1 MLREKIWKIR
11 ESDDMKVAGIIS
23 EMGISPI
30 IARLLINRGVDTKE
44 AVYQY
49 YNATTES
56 FHDPFLLTDM
66 TIAVKRILR
75 NRDQEDKIMVYGDYD
90 VDGVTSTS
98 ILYMFLEELGC
109 LVDYYIP
116 DRHEEGYGINK
127 EALSEI
133 KDRGFNLL
141 ISVDTGITA
150 VKEVAYSNEIGLDVI
165 ITDHHECQEELPHAI
180 AVINPK
186 RVGDQYPFKM
196 LAGVGVTFK
205 LIQALAKTTGM
216 ENKIWKYL
224 DLVAVGTI
232 ADIVPIFGENRTI
245 TKLAF
250 QSMPTTWNKGL
261 EALLKVSDLE
271 GKKMT
276 AGRIGFGI
284 GPRLNAAGRIK
295 HAKEAVELFI
305 LNDAPK
311 CMTIAEALD
320 QDNKNRQALEKRIF
334 EEAVELI
341 EASPDKQDKKVII
354 VASGNW
360 HHGVIGIVAS
370 KLVEKYYR
378 PVIILSIKEGVA
390 SGSARS
396 VEGFN
401 IYLALKANGHLFD
414 KFGGHEMAAGMSLQE
429 KHIEALEIGLN
440 IYATEHMD
448 KDVLIP
454 KLKVDMPIKIEEIYL
469 DLIEEIQKMEPFG
482 MGNPEPTF
490 ICEGPIHH
498 MKKIGKDQTHL
509 SLELGEESKI
519 RGVGFS
525 LGEAIEWMENGQL
538 VECVCSLEINEW
550 NQRKSPQIMVKDIRH
565 AAKTLEAIEKQIE
578 AHKVIDYLKDYEV
591 HHEDRLNKQMLSGFY
606 RFLMQKDSVCIY
618 QINFT
623 KLMAELEIKL
633 PQDLKKYFMMLEI
646 FSELEL
652 IQYELNG
659 LSMTFSLNKG
669 KKVDLQDSK
678 LYNKFL

>member
-1 MLREKIWKIR
+1 LKEKIWKIR
-11 ESDDMKVAGIIS
+11 EGDDIKVATMRS
-23 EMGISPI
+23 EMALSPI
-30 IARLLINRGVDTKE
+30 IARLLVNRGVDTKE
-44 AVYQY
+44 AVYNY

-56 FHDPFLLTDM
+56 FHDPFMMTDM
-66 TIAVKRILR
+66 KIAVKRILKS
-75 NRDQEDKIMVYGDYD
+75 RDQEEKIMVYGDYD

-98 ILYMFLEELGC
+98 ILYMFLEEIGC

-116 DRHEEGYGINK
+116 DRHEEGYGVNM
-127 EALSEI
+127 EALTEV
-133 KDRGFNLL
+133 KDRGFKLL

-165 ITDHHECQEELPHAI
+165 ITDHHECQDVLPSGV

-186 RVGDQYPFKM
+186 REGDKYPFKM

-205 LIQALAKTTGM
+205 LIQALARTTDV

-232 ADIVPIFGENRTI
+232 ADIVPIYGENRTI

-261 EALLKVSDLE
+261 EALMKVSDLE

-305 LNDAPK
+305 LNDTSK
-311 CMTIAEALD
+311 CMTIAEGLD
-320 QDNKNRQALEKRIF
+320 QDNKNRQSLEKRIF
-334 EEAVELI
+334 EEAVALI
-341 EASPDKQDKKVII
+341 EASSNPPDQKVIV
-354 VASGNW
+354 VASENW

-378 PVIILSIKEGVA
+378 PIIILTIKDGVA

-401 IYLALKANGHLFD
+401 LYLALKANGHLFD

-429 KHIEALEIGLN
+429 NNIEALEKGLN
-440 IYATEHMD
+440 LYADEHME

-454 KLKVDMPIKIEEIYL
+454 KLKVDMVMKMEDIGLE
-469 DLIEEIQKMEPFG
+469 LIEEIQKMEPFG

-498 MKKIGKDQTHL
+498 IKKIGKDQTHL
-509 SLELGEESKI
+509 SLELGMNPKI

-525 LGEAIEWMENGQL
+525 LGEVTEWMDDGQL

-550 NQRKSPQIMVKDIRH
+550 NQRKSPQMMVKDIRH
-565 AAKTLEAIEKQIE
+565 TTATLKEIKKQIQE
-578 AHKVIDYLKDYEV
+578 HSVIDYLEDFEV
-591 HHEDRLNKQMLSGFY
+591 HHEDRLSRQMLSDFY
-606 RFLMQKDSVCIY
+606 RFLMQKDSALDHQIY
-618 QINFT
+618 FT
-623 KLMAELEIKL
+623 KLMAQLDIKQT
-633 PQDLKKYFMMLEI
+633 QDLKKYLMMLEV

-652 IQYELNG
+652 IQYEIKG
-659 LSMTFSLNKG
+659 LSMTFILNKG

>member
-1 MLREKIWKIR
+1 MKEKIWKIR
-11 ESDDMKVAGIIS
+11 ESDDEKVMKIMS
-23 EMGISPI
+23 ETALSPI
-30 IARLLINRGVDTKE
+30 IARLLINRGVDSKE

-56 FHDPFLLTDM
+56 FHDPFMLTDM
-66 TIAVKRILR
+66 STAVERILR
-75 NRDQEDKIMVYGDYD
+75 SRDNAEKIMVYGDYD

-109 LVDYYIP
+109 LVEYYIP

-127 EALSEI
+127 EALTEV
-133 KDRGFNLL
+133 KERGFDLL

-165 ITDHHECQEELPHAI
+165 ITDHHECQEVLPSAL

-186 RVGDQYPFKM
+186 REGDKYPFKM

-205 LIQALAKTTGM
+205 LIQALARTTGI

-224 DLVAVGTI
+224 DLVAVGTV
-232 ADIVPIFGENRTI
+232 ADIVPIYGENRTI

-250 QSMPTTWNKGL
+250 MSMPTTWNKGL
-261 EALLKVSDLE
+261 GALMKVSDLE

-276 AGRIGFGI
+276 AGRIGYGI

-305 LNDAPK
+305 LNDTK
-311 CMTIAEALD
+311 QCLKIAEALD
-320 QDNKNRQALEKRIF
+320 QDNKNRQDLEKHIF
-334 EEAVELI
+334 EEAVALI
-341 EASPDKQDKKVII
+341 ETSSNHLDKKVIV
-354 VASGNW
+354 VASKNW

-378 PVIILSIKEGVA
+378 PIIILSIKDGGA

-401 IYLALKANGHLFD
+401 IYMALKANAHLFD
-414 KFGGHEMAAGMSLQE
+414 KFGGHEMAAGMSLE
-429 KHIEALEIGLN
+429 ETNIEALEKGLN
-440 IYATEHMD
+440 AYATKHME

-454 KLKVDMPIKIEEIYL
+454 KLKVDMVMKMEDINLE
-469 DLIEEIQKMEPFG
+469 LIDEIQKMEPFG
-482 MGNPEPTF
+482 IGNPEPTF
-490 ICEGPIHH
+490 ICKGPVNHI
-498 MKKIGKDQTHL
+498 KRIGKDLNHL
-509 SLELGEESKI
+509 SLEVGSDSKI
-519 RGVGFS
+519 KGVGFS
-525 LGEAIEWMENGQL
+525 LGEVTEWLDDGQL
-538 VECVCSLEINEW
+538 SECVCSLEINEW
-550 NQRKSPQIMVKDIRH
+550 HQRKSPQMMVKDIRH
-565 AAKTLEAIEKQIE
+565 TEDTLKEIKKQITK
-578 AHKVIDYLKDYEV
+578 HKSINYIKDYV
-591 HHEDRLNKQMLSGFY
+591 VEDENRLNRDMLTDFY
-606 RFLMQKDSVCIY
+606 RFLMQKDSALNHQIY
-618 QINFT
+618 FT
-623 KLMAELEIKL
+623 KLLAYF
-633 PQDLKKYFMMLEI
+633 DLKRPQLLSKYLMMLEI
-646 FSELEL
+646 FKELGL
-652 IQYELNG
+652 IQYQIKG

-669 KKVDLQDSK
+669 KKVDLHDSK

>member
-1 MLREKIWKIR
+1 MKEKIWKIR
-11 ESDDMKVAGIIS
+11 EGDDIKVATIRS
-23 EMGISPI
+23 EMALSPI
-30 IARLLINRGVDTKE
+30 IARLLVNRGIDTKE
-44 AVYQY
+44 AVYDY

-56 FHDPFLLTDM
+56 FHDPFMMTDM
-66 TIAVKRILR
+66 KMAVKRILR
-75 NRDQEDKIMVYGDYD
+75 SRDQEEKIMIYGDYD

-98 ILYMFLEELGC
+98 ILYMFLEEIGC

-116 DRHEEGYGINK
+116 DRHEEGYGINI
-127 EALSEI
+127 EALTEV
-133 KDRGFNLL
+133 KDRGFKLL

-165 ITDHHECQEELPHAI
+165 ITDHHECQDVLPRGI
-180 AVINPK
+180 AVLNPK
-186 RVGDQYPFKM
+186 REGDTYPFKM

-205 LIQALAKTTGM
+205 LIQALARTTDV

-232 ADIVPIFGENRTI
+232 ADIVPIYGENRTI

-261 EALLKVSDLE
+261 EALMKVSDLE

-305 LNDAPK
+305 LNDTSK
-311 CMTIAEALD
+311 CMTIAEGLD
-320 QDNKNRQALEKRIF
+320 QDNKNRQSLEKRIF
-334 EEAVELI
+334 EEAVALI
-341 EASPDKQDKKVII
+341 EASSNPPNQKVI
-354 VASGNW
+354 VVTSDSW

-378 PVIILSIKEGVA
+378 PIIILTIKDGVA

-401 IYLALKANGHLFD
+401 LYLALKANGHLFD

-429 KHIEALEIGLN
+429 NNIEALEKELN
-440 IYATEHMD
+440 LYADEHME

-454 KLKVDMPIKIEEIYL
+454 KLKVDMVMKLEDIGLE
-469 DLIEEIQKMEPFG
+469 LIEDIQKMEPFG

-509 SLELGEESKI
+509 SLELGVDPKI

-525 LGEAIEWMENGQL
+525 LGEVTEWIDDGQL

-550 NQRKSPQIMVKDIRH
+550 NQRKSPQMMVKDIRH
-565 AAKTLEAIEKQIE
+565 TTATLKEIKNQILE
-578 AHKVIDYLKDYEV
+578 HSVIDYFEDFEV
-591 HHEDRLNKQMLSGFY
+591 HHEDRLSRQMLSDFY
-606 RFLMQKDSVCIY
+606 RFLMQKDSVLDHEIY
-618 QINFT
+618 FT
-623 KLMAELEIKL
+623 KLMAQLDIKQT
-633 PQDLKKYFMMLEI
+633 QDLKKYLMMLEV

-652 IQYELNG
+652 IQYEIKG

>member
-1 MLREKIWKIR
+1 MREKIWKIR
-11 ESDDMKVAGIIS
+11 EGDDLKVATMIS
-23 EMGISPI
+23 EMGLSPI
-30 IARLLINRGVDTKE
+30 VARLLVNRGVDTKE
-44 AVYQY
+44 AAYQY
-49 YNATTES
+49 YHATKES

-66 TIAVKRILR
+66 KIAVNRILR
-75 NRDQEDKIMVYGDYD
+75 SRDQEEKIMVYGDYD

-109 LVDYYIP
+109 LVEYYIP
-116 DRHEEGYGINK
+116 NRHEEGYGINK
-127 EALSEI
+127 EALTEI
-133 KDRGFNLL
+133 KERGFDLL

-150 VKEVAYSNEIGLDVI
+150 VNEVVYSNEIGLDVI
-165 ITDHHECQEELPHAI
+165 ITDHHECQEVLPSGV

-186 RVGDQYPFKM
+186 REGDQYPFKM

-205 LIQALAKTTGM
+205 LIQALARATDM

-232 ADIVPIFGENRTI
+232 ADIVPIYGENRII

-250 QSMPTTWNKGL
+250 ESIPTTWNKGL

-276 AGRIGFGI
+276 TGRIGFGI

-295 HAKEAVELFI
+295 HAKEAVELFVQ
-305 LNDAPK
+305 NDALR

-320 QDNKNRQALEKRIF
+320 QDNRNRQALEKNIF
-334 EEAVELI
+334 EEAVALI
-341 EASPDKQDKKVII
+341 EASSNKSEKKVIV
-354 VASGNW
+354 VASENW

-378 PVIILSIKEGVA
+378 PIIILSIKDKVA

-401 IYLALKANGHLFD
+401 IYTALKANDQLFD
-414 KFGGHEMAAGMSLQE
+414 KFGGHEMAAGMSLEAHKIEDLE
-429 KHIEALEIGLN
+429 KGLN
-440 IYATEHMD
+440 AYAEENMR
-448 KDVLIP
+448 KEVLIP
-454 KLKVDMPIKIEEIYL
+454 KLKVDMAIHLEEIHL

-482 MGNPEPTF
+482 IGNPEPTF
-490 ICEGPIHH
+490 ICEGPVHH
-498 MKKIGKDQTHL
+498 MKKIGKDQTHI
-509 SLELGEESKI
+509 SLELGADHMV

-525 LGEAIEWMENGQL
+525 MGEVTEWLEDGQL
-538 VECVCSLEINEW
+538 TQCVCTLEINEW
-550 NQRKSPQIMVKDIRH
+550 HQRKTPQMMVKDIRH
-565 AAKTLEAIEKQIE
+565 TPDTLKEIEKQIQD
-578 AHKVIDYLKDYEV
+578 HKKTDYLTDDVLGCEI
-591 HHEDRLNKQMLSGFY
+591 RLSRQILTDFY
-606 RFLMQKDSVCIY
+606 RFLMQKDSSKNHQLY
-618 QINFT
+618 FT
-623 KLMAELEIKL
+623 KLMAQLDLNGPHE
-633 PQDLKKYFMMLEI
+633 LKKYLMMLEI
-646 FSELEL
+646 FSELKL
-652 IQYELNG
+652 IQYEIHG

>member
-1 MLREKIWKIR
+1 MKEKIWKIR
-11 ESDDMKVAGIIS
+11 EGDDIKVATMRS
-23 EMGISPI
+23 EMALSPI
-30 IARLLINRGVDTKE
+30 IARLLVNRGVDTKE
-44 AVYQY
+44 AVYNY

-56 FHDPFLLTDM
+56 FHDPFMMTDM
-66 TIAVKRILR
+66 KIAVKRILKS
-75 NRDQEDKIMVYGDYD
+75 RDQEEKIMVYGDYD

-98 ILYMFLEELGC
+98 ILYMFLEEIGC

-116 DRHEEGYGINK
+116 DRHEEGYGINM
-127 EALSEI
+127 EALTEV
-133 KDRGFNLL
+133 KDRGFKLL

-165 ITDHHECQEELPHAI
+165 ITDHHECQDVLPSGV

-186 RVGDQYPFKM
+186 REGDKYPFKM

-205 LIQALAKTTGM
+205 LIQALARTTDV

-232 ADIVPIFGENRTI
+232 ADIVPIYGENRTI

-261 EALLKVSDLE
+261 EALMKVSDLE

-305 LNDAPK
+305 LNDTSK
-311 CMTIAEALD
+311 CMTIAEGLD
-320 QDNKNRQALEKRIF
+320 QDNKNRQSLEKRIF
-334 EEAVELI
+334 EEAVALI
-341 EASPDKQDKKVII
+341 EASSNPPDQKVIV
-354 VASGNW
+354 VASENW

-378 PVIILSIKEGVA
+378 PIIILTIKDGVA

-401 IYLALKANGHLFD
+401 LYLALKANGHLFD

-429 KHIEALEIGLN
+429 KNIEALEKGLN
-440 IYATEHMD
+440 LYADEHME

-454 KLKVDMPIKIEEIYL
+454 KLKVDMVMKMEDIGLE
-469 DLIEEIQKMEPFG
+469 LIEEIQKMEPFG

-509 SLELGEESKI
+509 SLELGMNPKI

-525 LGEAIEWMENGQL
+525 LGEVTEWMDDGQL

-550 NQRKSPQIMVKDIRH
+550 NQRKSPQMMVKDIRH
-565 AAKTLEAIEKQIE
+565 ATATLKEIKKQIQE
-578 AHKVIDYLKDYEV
+578 HSVIDYLEDFEV
-591 HHEDRLNKQMLSGFY
+591 HHEDRLSRQMLSDFY
-606 RFLMQKDSVCIY
+606 RFLMQKDSALDHQIY
-618 QINFT
+618 FT
-623 KLMAELEIKL
+623 KLMAQLDIKQT
-633 PQDLKKYFMMLEI
+633 QDLKKYLMMLEV

-652 IQYELNG
+652 IQYEIKG

>member
-1 MLREKIWKIR
+1 MKEKIWKIR
-11 ESDDMKVAGIIS
+11 EGDDIKVATMRS
-23 EMGISPI
+23 EMALSPI
-30 IARLLINRGVDTKE
+30 IARLLVNRGVDTKE
-44 AVYQY
+44 AVYNY

-56 FHDPFLLTDM
+56 FHDPFMMTDM
-66 TIAVKRILR
+66 KIAVKRILKS
-75 NRDQEDKIMVYGDYD
+75 RDQEEKIMVYGDYD

-98 ILYMFLEELGC
+98 ILYMFLEEIGC

-116 DRHEEGYGINK
+116 DRHEEGYGINM
-127 EALSEI
+127 EALMEV
-133 KDRGFNLL
+133 KDRGFKLL

-150 VKEVAYSNEIGLDVI
+150 VKEVAYSNEMGLDVI
-165 ITDHHECQEELPHAI
+165 ITDHHECQDVLPSGV

-186 RVGDQYPFKM
+186 REGDKYPFKM

-205 LIQALAKTTGM
+205 LIQALARTTDV

-232 ADIVPIFGENRTI
+232 ADIVPIYGENRTI

-261 EALLKVSDLE
+261 EALMKVSDLE

-305 LNDAPK
+305 LNDTSK
-311 CMTIAEALD
+311 CMTIAEGLD
-320 QDNKNRQALEKRIF
+320 QDNKNRQSLEKRIF
-334 EEAVELI
+334 EEAVALI
-341 EASPDKQDKKVII
+341 EASSNPPDQKVIV
-354 VASGNW
+354 VASENW

-378 PVIILSIKEGVA
+378 PIIILTIKDGVA

-401 IYLALKANGHLFD
+401 LYLALKANGHLFD

-429 KHIEALEIGLN
+429 KNIEALEKGLN
-440 IYATEHMD
+440 LYADEHME

-454 KLKVDMPIKIEEIYL
+454 KLKVDMVMKMEDIGLE
-469 DLIEEIQKMEPFG
+469 LIEEIQKMEPFG

-509 SLELGEESKI
+509 SLELGMNPKI

-525 LGEAIEWMENGQL
+525 LGEVTEWMDDGQL

-550 NQRKSPQIMVKDIRH
+550 NQRKSPQMMVKDIRH
-565 AAKTLEAIEKQIE
+565 ATATLKEIKKQIQE
-578 AHKVIDYLKDYEV
+578 HSVIDYLEDFKV
-591 HHEDRLNKQMLSGFY
+591 HHEDRLSRQMLSDFY
-606 RFLMQKDSVCIY
+606 RFLMQKDSALDHQIY
-618 QINFT
+618 FT
-623 KLMAELEIKL
+623 KLMAQLDIKQT
-633 PQDLKKYFMMLEI
+633 QDLKKYLMMLEV

-652 IQYELNG
+652 IQYEIKG

>member
-1 MLREKIWKIR
+1 MKEKIWKIR
-11 ESDDMKVAGIIS
+11 EGDDIKVATMRS
-23 EMGISPI
+23 EMALSPI
-30 IARLLINRGVDTKE
+30 IARLLVNRGVDTKE
-44 AVYQY
+44 AVYNY

-56 FHDPFLLTDM
+56 FHDPFMMTDM
-66 TIAVKRILR
+66 KIAVKRILKS
-75 NRDQEDKIMVYGDYD
+75 RDQEEKIMVYGDYD

-98 ILYMFLEELGC
+98 ILYMFLEEIGC

-116 DRHEEGYGINK
+116 DRHEEGYGVNM
-127 EALSEI
+127 EALTEV
-133 KDRGFNLL
+133 KDRGFKLL

-165 ITDHHECQEELPHAI
+165 ITDHHECQDVLPSGV

-186 RVGDQYPFKM
+186 REGDKYPFKM

-205 LIQALAKTTGM
+205 LIQALARTTDV

-232 ADIVPIFGENRTI
+232 ADIVPIYGENRTI

-261 EALLKVSDLE
+261 EALMKVSDLE

-305 LNDAPK
+305 LNDTSK
-311 CMTIAEALD
+311 CMTIAEGLD
-320 QDNKNRQALEKRIF
+320 QDNKNRQSLEKRIF
-334 EEAVELI
+334 EEAVALI
-341 EASPDKQDKKVII
+341 EASSNPPDQKVIV
-354 VASGNW
+354 VASENW

-378 PVIILSIKEGVA
+378 PIIILTIKDGVA

-401 IYLALKANGHLFD
+401 LYLALKANGHLFD

-429 KHIEALEIGLN
+429 NNIEALEKGLN
-440 IYATEHMD
+440 LYADEHME

-454 KLKVDMPIKIEEIYL
+454 KLKVDMVMKMEDIGLE
-469 DLIEEIQKMEPFG
+469 LIEEIQKMEPFG

-498 MKKIGKDQTHL
+498 IKKIGKDQTHL
-509 SLELGEESKI
+509 SLELGMNPKI

-525 LGEAIEWMENGQL
+525 LGEVTEWMDDGQL

-550 NQRKSPQIMVKDIRH
+550 NQRKSPQMMVKDIRH
-565 AAKTLEAIEKQIE
+565 TTATLKEIKKQIQE
-578 AHKVIDYLKDYEV
+578 HSVIDYLEDFEV
-591 HHEDRLNKQMLSGFY
+591 HHEDRLSRQMLSDFY
-606 RFLMQKDSVCIY
+606 RFLMQKDSALDHQIY
-618 QINFT
+618 FT
-623 KLMAELEIKL
+623 KLMAQLDIKQT
-633 PQDLKKYFMMLEI
+633 QDLKKYLMMLEV

-652 IQYELNG
+652 IQYEIKG
-659 LSMTFSLNKG
+659 LSMTFILNKG

>member
-1 MLREKIWKIR
+1 MRKKIWKIR
-11 ESDDMKVAGIIS
+11 KSDDMKVATIMS
-23 EMGISPI
+23 EMGLSPI
-30 IARLLINRGVDTKE
+30 IARLLINRGVETKE
-44 AVYQY
+44 AVDQY

-56 FHDPFLLTDM
+56 FHDPFMMTDM
-66 TIAVKRILR
+66 KIAVERILR
-75 NRDQEDKIMVYGDYD
+75 SRDQDEKIMVYGDYD

-109 LVDYYIP
+109 LVAYYIP

-127 EALSEI
+127 EALAEI
-133 KDRGFNLL
+133 KDRGFDLL
-141 ISVDTGITA
+141 ITVDTGITA
-150 VKEVAYSNEIGLDVI
+150 VNEVAYSKEIGLDVI
-165 ITDHHECQEELPHAI
+165 ITDHHECQEVLPSGI

-186 RVGDQYPFKM
+186 REGDLYPFKM

-205 LIQALAKTTGM
+205 LIQALARTTDM

-232 ADIVPIFGENRTI
+232 ADIVPIYGENRTI

-250 QSMPTTWNKGL
+250 QTMPTTWNKGL
-261 EALLKVSDLE
+261 EALMKVSDLE

-305 LNDAPK
+305 LNDAHR
-311 CMTIAEALD
+311 CMAIAEALD
-320 QDNKNRQALEKRIF
+320 QDNKNRQALEKNIF
-334 EEAVELI
+334 EEAVALI
-341 EASPDKQDKKVII
+341 EANSNTSDKKVIV
-354 VASGNW
+354 VASENW

-378 PVIILSIKEGVA
+378 PVIILSIKDGVA

-396 VEGFN
+396 VDGFN
-401 IYLALKANGHLFD
+401 IYMALKANAHLFD
-414 KFGGHEMAAGMSLQE
+414 KFGGHEMAAGMSLQQG
-429 KHIEALEIGLN
+429 HIEALEKGLN
-440 IYATEHMD
+440 LYADVDMD

-454 KLKVDMPIKIEEIYL
+454 KLKVDMAIQIEEIGL
-469 DLIEEIQKMEPFG
+469 NLIEEIQKMEPFG

-490 ICEGPIHH
+490 ICEGPVHH
-498 MKKIGKDQTHL
+498 MKRIGKDQTHL
-509 SLELGEESKI
+509 SLEIGRESKV

-525 LGEAIEWMENGQL
+525 LGEVTDWLSDGQMAQ
-538 VECVCSLEINEW
+538 CVCSLEINEW
-550 NQRKSPQIMVKDIRH
+550 NQRKTPQIMLKDIRH
-565 AAKTLEAIEKQIE
+565 ASDTLKEIKKQLFEHKT
-578 AHKVIDYLKDYEV
+578 VDYLKDYELDSI
-591 HHEDRLNKQMLSGFY
+591 EPFSRQMLTDFY
-606 RFLMQKDSVCIY
+606 RLLMQKDSTQEHQIY
-618 QINFT
+618 FT
-623 KLMAELEIKL
+623 KLMDQLDIKR
-633 PQDLKKYFMMLEI
+633 PQDLKKYLMMLEI
-646 FSELEL
+646 FSELKL
-652 IQYELNG
+652 IQYEING
-659 LSMTFSLNKG
+659 LSMTFTLNKG

>member
-1 MLREKIWKIR
+1 MKEKIWKIR
-11 ESDDMKVAGIIS
+11 EGDDIKVATIRS
-23 EMGISPI
+23 EMALSPI
-30 IARLLINRGVDTKE
+30 IARLLVNRGIDTKE
-44 AVYQY
+44 AVYDY

-56 FHDPFLLTDM
+56 FHDPFMMTDM
-66 TIAVKRILR
+66 KMAVKRILR
-75 NRDQEDKIMVYGDYD
+75 SRDQEEKIMIYGDYD

-98 ILYMFLEELGC
+98 ILYMFLEEIGC

-116 DRHEEGYGINK
+116 DRHEEGYGINI
-127 EALSEI
+127 EALTEV
-133 KDRGFNLL
+133 KDRGFKLL

-165 ITDHHECQEELPHAI
+165 ITDHHECQDVLPSGV
-180 AVINPK
+180 AVLNPK
-186 RVGDQYPFKM
+186 REGDRYPFKM

-205 LIQALAKTTGM
+205 LIQALARTTDV

-232 ADIVPIFGENRTI
+232 ADIVPIYGENRTI

-261 EALLKVSDLE
+261 EALMKVSDLE

-305 LNDAPK
+305 LNDTSK
-311 CMTIAEALD
+311 CMTIAEGLD
-320 QDNKNRQALEKRIF
+320 QDNKNRQSLEKRIF
-334 EEAVELI
+334 EEAVALI
-341 EASPDKQDKKVII
+341 EASSNPPNQKVIV
-354 VASGNW
+354 VASDSW

-378 PVIILSIKEGVA
+378 PIIILTIKDGVA

-401 IYLALKANGHLFD
+401 LYLALKANGHLFD

-429 KHIEALEIGLN
+429 NNIEALEKGLN
-440 IYATEHMD
+440 LYADEHME

-454 KLKVDMPIKIEEIYL
+454 KLKVDMVMKLEDIGLE
-469 DLIEEIQKMEPFG
+469 LIEDIQKMEPFG

-509 SLELGEESKI
+509 SLELGVDPKI

-525 LGEAIEWMENGQL
+525 LGEVTEWIDDGQL
-538 VECVCSLEINEW
+538 VQCVCSLEINEW
-550 NQRKSPQIMVKDIRH
+550 NQRKSPQMMVKDIRH
-565 AAKTLEAIEKQIE
+565 TTATLKEIKNQILE
-578 AHKVIDYLKDYEV
+578 HSVIDYFEDFEV
-591 HHEDRLNKQMLSGFY
+591 HHEDRLSRQMLSDFY
-606 RFLMQKDSVCIY
+606 RFLMQKDSVLDHEIY
-618 QINFT
+618 FT
-623 KLMAELEIKL
+623 KLMAQLDIKQT
-633 PQDLKKYFMMLEI
+633 QDLKKYLMMLEV

-652 IQYELNG
+652 IQYEIKG

>member
-1 MLREKIWKIR
+1 MKEKIWKIR
-11 ESDDMKVAGIIS
+11 EGDDKKMATIIS
-23 EMGISPI
+23 EMGLTPI
-30 IARLLINRGVDTKE
+30 IARLLVNRGVDTKE

-49 YNATTES
+49 YNVTTES

-66 TIAVKRILR
+66 KVAVERILR
-75 NRDQEDKIMVYGDYD
+75 SRDQEEKIMVYGDYD

-109 LVDYYIP
+109 LVEYYIP

-127 EALSEI
+127 EALAEI
-133 KDRGFNLL
+133 KERGFDLL

-165 ITDHHECQEELPHAI
+165 ITDHHECQEVLPSGI

-186 RVGDQYPFKM
+186 REGDKYPFKM

-205 LIQALAKTTGM
+205 LIQALAKTTDM

-232 ADIVPIFGENRTI
+232 ADIVPIYGENRTI

-261 EALLKVSDLE
+261 EALMKVSDLE

-276 AGRIGFGI
+276 TGRIGFGI

-305 LNDAPK
+305 LNDAPR
-311 CMTIAEALD
+311 CMAIAEALD
-320 QDNKNRQALEKRIF
+320 QDNKNRQALEKSIF
-334 EEAVELI
+334 EEAVALI
-341 EASPDKQDKKVII
+341 EANLNTPDKKVIV
-354 VASGNW
+354 VASENW

-378 PVIILSIKEGVA
+378 PIIILSIKDKIA

-401 IYLALKANGHLFD
+401 IYMALKANEHLFD
-414 KFGGHEMAAGMSLQE
+414 KFGGHEMAAGMSLQQN
-429 KHIEALEIGLN
+429 HIEVLEKGLN
-440 IYATEHMD
+440 TYAAEHME

-454 KLKVDMPIKIEEIYL
+454 KLKVDMGIKIEEIRL

-490 ICEGPIHH
+490 ICDGPVHH
-498 MKKIGKDQTHL
+498 MKRIGKDQTHL
-509 SLELGEESKI
+509 SLELGTDSKV

-525 LGEAIEWMENGQL
+525 LGEVTDWLSDGQHAQ
-538 VECVCSLEINEW
+538 CVCSLEINEW
-550 NQRKSPQIMVKDIRH
+550 NQRKSPQMMVKDIRH
-565 AAKTLEAIEKQIE
+565 AADTLKEIEKQILE
-578 AHKVIDYLKDYEV
+578 HRSIDYIKDFVTDNEN
-591 HHEDRLNKQMLSGFY
+591 RLSREMLTDFY
-606 RFLMQKDSVCIY
+606 RLLMQKDSILEH
-618 QINFT
+618 QIHFT
-623 KLMAELEIKL
+623 KLMDQIGIKR
-633 PQDLKKYFMMLEI
+633 PQDLKKYFIMLEI

-652 IQYELNG
+652 IQYEING